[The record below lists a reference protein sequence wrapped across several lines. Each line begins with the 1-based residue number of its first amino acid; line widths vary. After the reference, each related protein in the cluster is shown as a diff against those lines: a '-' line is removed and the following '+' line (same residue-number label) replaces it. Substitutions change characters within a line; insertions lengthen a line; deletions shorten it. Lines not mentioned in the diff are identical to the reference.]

1 MARSLLKSSEAMM
14 LITSAVLRVVDSMA
28 VIHVSGTNKRSWA
41 SLNHR
46 QPDGRGEHPALVPV
60 PARPQ

>member
-46 QPDGRGEHPALVPV
+46 QPDGRGEHLAPVPV